1 MKGMEMNILETQ
13 IVQREYDGRWER
25 IVKIMDKENSYTYTN
40 ESGISVTLIPEKW
53 IVTEVYDFIMELEE

>member
-1 MKGMEMNILETQ
+1 MNILETQ

>member
-1 MKGMEMNILETQ
+1 MEMNILETQ

>member
-53 IVTEVYDFIMELEE
+53 ITTHVFDFLMEEV